1 MPTPQN
7 HPKAWKCKVKIVN
20 PLNTAYTI
28 PVSFRRGAN
37 SKINYIQLFLYKYKE
52 KKKAGGRRE
61 GQRAVSHKI
70 RGTKLM
76 LQFAELKLKEILK
89 RGEVVRCKGG
99 YQNAQQSI
107 TPYPNHYPCSSSCSY
122 SRARPSYQ
130 GKTPAPH

>member
-61 GQRAVSHKI
+61 EGG
-70 RGTKLM
+70 RG
-76 LQFAELKLKEILK
+76 
-89 RGEVVRCKGG
+89 RGRFHIKFVE
-99 YQNAQQSI
+99 QN
-107 TPYPNHYPCSSSCSY
+107 SCFNLLN
-122 SRARPSYQ
+122 
-130 GKTPAPH
+130 